1 MTIQTRP
8 GRFRHTVILT
18 ATEKGLE
25 RFESLDAMPPVLRAQ
40 CLRALE
46 SRASGTV
53 VIAGEAEA
61 GGVQAQATEAPPA
74 ADAGAPGG
82 PPGRSRE
89 VWAALG
95 LLLAVLAAAACVL
108 LWRI

>member
-8 GRFRHTVILT
+8 GQFRYTVILT

-46 SRASGTV
+46 SRESGTV
-53 VIAGEAEA
+53 VIAGESKADAAQPEA
-61 GGVQAQATEAPPA
+61 VRVGLPAQMQA
-74 ADAGAPGG
+74 ADAGPGG
-82 PPGRSRE
+82 SRQA
-89 VWAALG
+89 WTALW
-95 LLLAVLAAAACVL
+95 LLLGVLAAAVL
-108 LWRI
+108 LLLGRG

>member
-25 RFESLDAMPPVLRAQ
+25 RFDSLDAMPPVLRAQ
-40 CLRALE
+40 CLQALE

-53 VIAGEAEA
+53 VIAGEADSRCA
-61 GGVQAQATEAPPA
+61 RPQAEEAPPA
-74 ADAGAPGG
+74 APTGTCCRPS
-82 PPGRSRE
+82 GRGRE
-89 VWAALG
+89 VWIALG
-95 LLLAVLAAAACVL
+95 LLLAVLAAAACIL
-108 LWRI
+108 LWRS

>member
-8 GRFRHTVILT
+8 GRFRHTVILS

-53 VIAGEAEA
+53 VIAGEADSDAALARAE
-61 GGVQAQATEAPPA
+61 EAPPA
-74 ADAGAPGG
+74 ARTGAPGG

-89 VWAALG
+89 VWTALG
-95 LLLAVLAAAACVL
+95 LLLAVLAAAACLL

>member
-25 RFESLDAMPPVLRAQ
+25 RFESLDAMPPLLRAQ

-46 SRASGTV
+46 SRESGTV
-53 VIAGEAEA
+53 VIAGEAE
-61 GGVQAQATEAPPA
+61 EAPARPEASGVRPA
-74 ADAGAPGG
+74 EAAGDAAAAGA
-82 PPGRSRE
+82 RSSE
-89 VWAALG
+89 AWSAVWLV
-95 LLLAVLAAAACVL
+95 LAVLAAVAFFL
-108 LWRI
+108 LWRT

>member
-61 GGVQAQATEAPPA
+61 EAAQSQTDAPPPA
-74 ADAGAPGG
+74 ARTEASGG
-82 PPGRSRE
+82 PAGRSRE
-89 VWAALG
+89 VWTALG
-95 LLLAVLAAAACVL
+95 LLLAVLAAAVGFL
-108 LWRI
+108 LLRS

>member
-8 GRFRHTVILT
+8 GRFRYTVILT

-25 RFESLDAMPPVLRAQ
+25 RFESLDAMPPVLRAR

-46 SRASGTV
+46 SRSSGTV
-53 VIAGEAEA
+53 VIAGEAESD
-61 GGVQAQATEAPPA
+61 GLPPQSGEAPA
-74 ADAGAPGG
+74 AAPTGAPSG
-82 PPGRSRE
+82 PAERSRE

-95 LLLAVLAAAACVL
+95 LLLAVLAAACVF

>member
-46 SRASGTV
+46 SRESGTV
-53 VIAGEAEA
+53 VIAGESKADAAQPEAARVELPAQMQAANAEPA
-61 GGVQAQATEAPPA
+61 GGRQA
-74 ADAGAPGG
+74 
-82 PPGRSRE
+82 
-89 VWAALG
+89 WAALW
-95 LLLAVLAAAACVL
+95 LLLAVLAAAVL
-108 LWRI
+108 LLLGRA

>member
-46 SRASGTV
+46 SRESGTV
-53 VIAGEAEA
+53 VIAGESKADASHPQADPVELPA
-61 GGVQAQATEAPPA
+61 QVQAAN
-74 ADAGAPGG
+74 AG
-82 PPGRSRE
+82 PGRSRQA
-89 VWAALG
+89 WAALG
-95 LLLAVLAAAACVL
+95 LLLPVLAAAAFL
-108 LWRI
+108 LLGRG